1 MGKFMGRAMLFAFGA
16 GVALYGAEAATPGS
30 STPVMQAGVNA
41 GDNVIQG
48 AGQLVNTGVQT
59 VIPVAANALTS
70 VRNSGIGAGLLTP
83 DTTPATPG
91 AVPPAAVP
99 PAATPQQ

>member
-1 MGKFMGRAMLFAFGA
+1 MGKFLAKAAVFAFGA
-16 GVALYGAEAATPGS
+16 GVALYGAESASPGS
-30 STPVMQAGVNA
+30 SAPVMQAGVNA

-59 VIPVAANALTS
+59 VIPVAANAMTS
-70 VRNSGIGAGLLTP
+70 VRNSGLGAGLLTP
-83 DTTPATPG
+83 DTTATAPG